1 MVEIPQIVSVDDH
14 VIEPPHV
21 WERYLP
27 KRFKDRAPR
36 VERIPCSF
44 MGYLGGVFSFE
55 TGDEGVPCDWWRFE
69 DKLIPRTRVE
79 SAVGYSRAN
88 VTVTPTTFEEMRP
101 GCYDPVERL
110 VDMDR
115 GNIEAQLC
123 FPSSFPRF
131 CGQTFSEIADRDLG
145 LACIEAYNDWMFDE
159 WCGDSGGRLVPL
171 IIVPLWD
178 PNLAAAEVCRN
189 AIRGVRA
196 TTFSEI
202 PAYLGLPSI
211 HTDYWD
217 PFFAACNEADV
228 SLHMHIGSSSKMPST
243 SADAPPLVASA
254 LTFGNAMSSM
264 VDYLLSGVLV
274 RFPQLNLVYSE
285 GQIGW
290 IPYILERTDHVW
302 EQNRAWGGVGDAV
315 PEPPSTY
322 YNRQIYGCFFEDEHG
337 LTPDALD
344 KVNPDRIMFET
355 DYPHSDSNWPDSAET
370 AMRLMGHL
378 DQQTVDK
385 LCRGN
390 AIELLGLDLPV
401 GVSA

>member
-1 MVEIPQIVSVDDH
+1 MITIPKIVSVDDH

-21 WERYLP
+21 WEQNLP
-27 KRFKDRAPR
+27 RKFKDRAPR

-44 MGYLGGVFSFE
+44 MGYLGGVFTFE
-55 TGDEGVPCDWWRFE
+55 TGETGEPCDWWRFE

-79 SAVGYSRAN
+79 SAVGYDRSD
-88 VTVTPTTFEEMRP
+88 VTVTPTTFDEMRP
-101 GCYDPVERL
+101 GCFDPKARL
-110 VDMDR
+110 ADMDL
-115 GNIEAQLC
+115 GHIEAQLC

-131 CGQTFSEIADRDLG
+131 CGQTFSEIADRELG
-145 LACIEAYNDWMFDE
+145 LACIEAYNNWMVDE
-159 WCGDSGGRLVPL
+159 WCGGSQGRLVPL

-178 PNLAAAEVCRN
+178 PELAAAEVRRN
-189 AIRGVRA
+189 AKRGVRA

-211 HTDYWD
+211 HTGYWD
-217 PFFAACNEADV
+217 PFFSACNDLDV

-264 VDYLLSGVLV
+264 VDYMLSGVLV
-274 RFPQLNLVYSE
+274 RFPNLKLVYSE

-302 EQNRAWGGVGDAV
+302 HQNRAWGGVGSSV
-315 PEPPSTY
+315 PAPPSTY
-322 YNRQIYGCFFEDEHG
+322 YNRQIYGCFFEDAHG
-337 LTPDALD
+337 LTPDAL
-344 KVNPDRIMFET
+344 KAINPDRIMFET

-378 DQQTVDK
+378 DQATVDK

-390 AIELLGLDLPV
+390 AIELLGLDLAAS
-401 GVSA
+401 G